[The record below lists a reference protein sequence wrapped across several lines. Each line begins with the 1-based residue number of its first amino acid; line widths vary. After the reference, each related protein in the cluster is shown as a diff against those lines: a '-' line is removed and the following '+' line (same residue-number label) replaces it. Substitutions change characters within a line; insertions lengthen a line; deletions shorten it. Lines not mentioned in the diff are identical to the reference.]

1 MRLISLFQ
9 AGSDCVD
16 CGKRFGQEWKNS
28 ERGVVYS
35 FPRFFF
41 LPRKPL
47 SEHLEKAFKKI
58 RPEVDFPVMQNLV
71 NLRFG

>member
-16 CGKRFGQEWKNS
+16 CGKRFRQEWKNS
-28 ERGVVYS
+28 ESGGVYS
-35 FPRFFF
+35 FPRFS
-41 LPRKPL
+41 LPPTPL
-47 SEHLEKAFKKI
+47 SEHLDLAFKKI
-58 RPEVDFPVMQNLV
+58 RPEVDFPAMQNLV

>member
-16 CGKRFGQEWKNS
+16 CGKRFRQKWKNS
-28 ERGVVYS
+28 ESGGVYS
-35 FPRFFF
+35 FPRFS
-41 LPRKPL
+41 LPPTPL
-47 SEHLEKAFKKI
+47 SEHLDLAFKKI
-58 RPEVDFPVMQNLV
+58 RPEVDFPAMQNLV